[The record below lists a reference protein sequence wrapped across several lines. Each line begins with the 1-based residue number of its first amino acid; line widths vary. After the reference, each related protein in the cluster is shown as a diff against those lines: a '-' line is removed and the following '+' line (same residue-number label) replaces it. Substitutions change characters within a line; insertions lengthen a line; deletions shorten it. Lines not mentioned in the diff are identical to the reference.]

1 MVGNI
6 RVRKILLPFRFF
18 FFFFSFFS
26 SLYSNLIFKKRD
38 GKGKERKNNLLSLTF
53 FLILLIGTRYMSR
66 KYIFRVIR
74 RKTTSE

>member
-6 RVRKILLPFRFF
+6 RVRKILLPFRF